1 MFGFFFLNIKKF
13 FSFPTNFV
21 TFFLLRAA
29 FTGAVAFNSDVSSWD
44 VSKVTDF
51 TGMFLGATSFNG
63 DVSAW
68 NVVSM
73 SEAVDIFAGTVS
85 FELGSWCSSSWAAS
99 PYAGMSTKNGDGS
112 VKNQIFCCPAGR
124 YLRDATTDDCGV
136 CAEGKHQSEPSLVSS
151 CKDCVRDFI
160 APTTGLS
167 SCAECLSGKFS
178 DPDRQ
183 TCNICAAGQY
193 RDDNTHQEY
202 SQCVICLAGTY
213 QELSDGT
220 ATSCKDCPAGFYI
233 DVDVAPYCLPCTYVF
248 DFFH

>member
-1 MFGFFFLNIKKF
+1 MSN
-13 FSFPTNFV
+13 V
-21 TFFLLRAA
+21 
-29 FTGAVAFNSDVSSWD
+29 V
-44 VSKVTDF
+44 DF
-51 TGMFLGATSFNG
+51 TGMFLGADSFNS

-68 NVVSM
+68 NVASM
-73 SEAVDIFAGTVS
+73 SEAVDIFAGTDS
-85 FELGSWCSSSWAAS
+85 FVLGSWCSLSWAAS
-99 PYAGMSTKNGDGS
+99 PYAGVSTENSDGS
-112 VKNQIFCCPAGR
+112 VKNRVFCCPAGR
-124 YLRDATTDDCGV
+124 YLSDAATDDCGV

-160 APTTGLS
+160 APTKGLS
-167 SCAECLSGKFS
+167 ACAGCYPGRFS
-178 DPDRQ
+178 NPNRE

-248 DFFH
+248 